1 MTVYLRP
8 GTHHVRF
15 LVDGQWRVADDLPA
29 AVDDQGS
36 LANYVAVYAA
46 TPPPP
51 LAPSPPPLPR
61 KMVPG
66 QSFWSAAST
75 DGDNDA
81 DEPQQ
86 QAAVAAA
93 AKHPQN
99 AAVIAYVQAK
109 WTNVLP
115 LELIEAQK
123 EEEMYLAASAGQ
135 FEAQQQQQA
144 ATGRVV
150 VTGFV
155 PAPNIPPAPGLP
167 RHLDKLIL
175 NSKVGE
181 RTGGQDRAGTPG
193 SQGSGVGSGQ
203 ASGWRRDRKDRE
215 RERDRDRDRERE
227 RERERER
234 DRDREDRRDRDR
246 DRAGRSRRPNIPP
259 PPPPS
264 EDGSADMDME
274 STYLP
279 MNRKGR
285 ATSPSAG
292 VPSTKHQLDS
302 SGATSGTATGTSTGV
317 TTPHISV
324 PATPTLSPAQ
334 SQRKLAF
341 SAVNAAETTQPN
353 SPLIERMPIS
363 VSRAITIDTANMPA
377 VTDDA
382 SVLPVPSHVVL
393 HHLCTSAIKNGV
405 LAVANTTRYK
415 KKVRSSIFQCR
426 TSKIDLSLLF
436 SNSI

>member
-1 MTVYLRP
+1 
-8 GTHHVRF
+8 
-15 LVDGQWRVADDLPA
+15 
-29 AVDDQGS
+29 
-36 LANYVAVYAA
+36 
-46 TPPPP
+46 
-51 LAPSPPPLPR
+51 
-61 KMVPG
+61 MVPG

-75 DGDNDA
+75 DGDNDT
-81 DEPQQ
+81 DEPQP
-86 QAAVAAA
+86 QAAVTVA

-99 AAVIAYVQAK
+99 AAVMAYVQAK

-181 RTGGQDRAGTPG
+181 KTGGQDRAGTPG

-215 RERDRDRDRERE
+215 RERERDRDRD

-246 DRAGRSRRPNIPP
+246 DRGGRSRRPNIPP

-264 EDGSADMDME
+264 EDGSAEMDIE

-279 MNRKGR
+279 MNRAGR

-292 VPSTKHQLDS
+292 ASTKHQVDSSSS
-302 SGATSGTATGTSTGV
+302 SGATGTLTGV
-317 TTPHISV
+317 TTPHVSV
-324 PATPTLSPAQ
+324 PATPTLSPTQ
-334 SQRKLAF
+334 SQRKLTF
-341 SAVNAAETTQPN
+341 SETT
-353 SPLIERMPIS
+353 SPLTERMMPIS
-363 VSRAITIDTANMPA
+363 GSRAITIDTANLPA

-382 SVLPVPSHVVL
+382 SVLSVPSHVVL

-405 LAVANTTRYK
+405 LAVSNTTRYK
-415 KKVRSSIFQCR
+415 KKVRLFC
-426 TSKIDLSLLF
+426 SLLF
-436 SNSI
+436 FRPPQD